1 MNGHEVT
8 AASAARA
15 LRDRYPGNDVTAR
28 PEPGGVRASVC
39 GRDGGMY
46 VRVGDEPGILSAWL
60 GIDAPGGPHGDG
72 GEELDA
78 RQAA

>member
-1 MNGHEVT
+1 MNGHEIT

-28 PEPGGVRASVC
+28 HEPGGVRASVT

-46 VRVGDEPGILSAWL
+46 VSVGDKPGMLSAWL

-72 GEELDA
+72 GEALA
-78 RQAA
+78 TGQAA